1 MSNDLARAGQRRT
14 ALPGIVLAVMTL
26 AFLLVS
32 VARAEDPPIVAVG
45 PVTASGNTA
54 SGDVGSDAKTN
65 ACVNDDRSH
74 ADPSAS
80 DGDPVKLNQGSCQE
94 AAGSSAGS
102 GGSQGGSGPQAG
114 SGSQKSGSRGGSGS
128 TRSNASATTGVAAG
142 NAAGLR
148 IARVRPVTDGVSKT
162 KSFRVLVT
170 LKDMQG
176 RLVRDAIVTISK
188 APGARNTVSGMCSA
202 FSNRLGQATIVVHVP
217 NESLGKRL
225 FLKISARTPKARSI
239 ALRSVRLPALG

>member
-32 VARAEDPPIVAVG
+32 VARADDPPIVAVG
-45 PVTASGNTA
+45 PITASGNTA

-65 ACVNDDRSH
+65 ACVNDEHSN

-80 DGDPVKLNQGSCQE
+80 DGAPVKLNQGSCQE
-94 AAGSSAGS
+94 AAGSSGS
-102 GGSQGGSGPQAG
+102 GGSQSGSGQTG
-114 SGSQKSGSRGGSGS
+114 SGSQKPGSVRGTSGS
-128 TRSNASATTGVAAG
+128 TRSNAGATTRVAAA
-142 NAAGLR
+142 NAVGLR
-148 IARVRPVTDGVSKT
+148 IARVRHVTDGVSKT
-162 KSFRVLVT
+162 KSFRTLVT
-170 LKDMQG
+170 LKDLQG
-176 RLVRDAIVTISK
+176 RLVRDAIVTIRK
-188 APGARNTVSGMCSA
+188 APGTRNTVSGMCSA

-217 NESLGKRL
+217 NQSLGKRL

-239 ALRSVRLPALG
+239 AHRSVRLPALG

>member
-1 MSNDLARAGQRRT
+1 MSNDLAKAGQKRT
-14 ALPGIVLAVMTL
+14 ALPSLVLSVMTL

-32 VARAEDPPIVAVG
+32 VARAEDPPIVAAG

-54 SGDVGSDAKTN
+54 SGDVESGGKTN
-65 ACVNDDRSH
+65 ACVNDEHSN

-80 DGDPVKLNQGSCQE
+80 DGSVVNLNQGNCQG
-94 AAGSSAGS
+94 AGSSSGS
-102 GGSQGGSGPQAG
+102 GGSQSGSGPQTG
-114 SGSQKSGSRGGSGS
+114 SGSPKPGSVRGTSGS
-128 TRSNASATTGVAAG
+128 TRSNAGAATGVAAA
-142 NAAGLR
+142 NAVGLR
-148 IARVRPVTDGVSKT
+148 IAGVRHVTDGVSKT
-162 KSFRVLVT
+162 KSFRTLVT

-217 NESLGKRL
+217 NQSLGKRL
-225 FLKISARTPKARSI
+225 FLKISARTPKARSV
-239 ALRSVRLPALG
+239 ALRSLRLPALG